1 MTTWDTEKTNK
12 SRRGSVLMEFV
23 LVLPVYIV
31 VMGGV
36 LWIGMKSLDAI
47 NLRSADHWA
56 VWSAGNRFQM
66 RPPAILGLRDMFP
79 RSTLVTTNAE
89 RRLEA
94 EHSYLQFIASKTTL
108 METRP
113 DYISNWMDMPY
124 TMSGESKSITQM
136 IPEITMTS
144 SRFGNKYTQCIIMR
158 TKASKTAKRHWHPSL
173 VADKDVWTFEGN
185 EDKYPSKWELKLMDK
200 IKYKDDNKEVE
211 KEPKK
216 IDFYERYDK
225 YKEWSEPE
233 K

>member
-1 MTTWDTEKTNK
+1 
-12 SRRGSVLMEFV
+12 MEFV
-23 LVLPVYIV
+23 LVLPVYIA

-66 RPPAILGLRDMFP
+66 RTPAMIGLRDMFP
-79 RSTLVTTNAE
+79 RATLTTTNAE
-89 RRLEA
+89 RRLES

-113 DYISNWMDMPY
+113 EYISNWMDMPY
-124 TMSGESKSITQM
+124 TMSGESKSLTQL

-144 SRFGNKYTQCIIMR
+144 SRYGNKYTQCIIMR
-158 TKASKTAKRHWHPSL
+158 AKASKTAKRHWHPSL
-173 VADKDVWTFEGN
+173 IADKDVWKFEG
-185 EDKYPSKWELKLMDK
+185 EDDKYPSKWELKLMEK
-200 IKYKDDNKEVE
+200 IKHKDDTKEGE

-216 IDFYERYDK
+216 IDFYERYDT
-225 YKEWSEPE
+225 YKEWSEPA

>member
-1 MTTWDTEKTNK
+1 
-12 SRRGSVLMEFV
+12 MEFV
-23 LVLPVYIV
+23 LVLPVYIA

-66 RPPAILGLRDMFP
+66 RTPAMIGLRDMFP
-79 RSTLVTTNAE
+79 RATLTTTNAE
-89 RRLEA
+89 RRLES

-113 DYISNWMDMPY
+113 EYISNWMDMPY
-124 TMSGESKSITQM
+124 TMSGESKSLTQL

-144 SRFGNKYTQCIIMR
+144 SRYGNKYTQCIIMR
-158 TKASKTAKRHWHPSL
+158 AKASKTAKRHWHPSL
-173 VADKDVWTFEGN
+173 IADKDVWKFEG
-185 EDKYPSKWELKLMDK
+185 EDDKYPSKWELKLMEK
-200 IKYKDDNKEVE
+200 IKHKDDTKEGE

-216 IDFYERYDK
+216 IDFYERYDT
-225 YKEWSEPE
+225 YKEWSEP
-233 K
+233 KK

>member
-1 MTTWDTEKTNK
+1 
-12 SRRGSVLMEFV
+12 MEFV
-23 LVLPVYIV
+23 LVLPVYIA

-66 RPPAILGLRDMFP
+66 RTPAMIGLRDMFP
-79 RSTLVTTNAE
+79 RATLTTTNAE
-89 RRLEA
+89 RRLES

-113 DYISNWMDMPY
+113 EYISNWMDMPY
-124 TMSGESKSITQM
+124 TMSGESKSLTQL

-144 SRFGNKYTQCIIMR
+144 SRYGNKYTQCIIMR
-158 TKASKTAKRHWHPSL
+158 AKASKTAKRHWHPSL
-173 VADKDVWTFEGN
+173 IADKDVWKFEG
-185 EDKYPSKWELKLMDK
+185 EDDKYPSKWELKLMEK
-200 IKYKDDNKEVE
+200 IKHKDDTKEGE

-216 IDFYERYDK
+216 IDFYERYDT